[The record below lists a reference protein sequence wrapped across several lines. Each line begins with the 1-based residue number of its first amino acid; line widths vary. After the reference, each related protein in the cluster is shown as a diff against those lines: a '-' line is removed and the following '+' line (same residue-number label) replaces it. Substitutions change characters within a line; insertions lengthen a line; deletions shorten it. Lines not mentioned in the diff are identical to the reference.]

1 MTSHDD
7 PSPHHPDADD
17 DALGE
22 GLIPLGLDVGTRRI
36 GVAVS
41 DPTGMYAMPLETIET
56 RPPEAALARVAALIT
71 ARGAGVLVVGWPV
84 ELDGSE
90 GRACQ
95 RTERWIARTLEQL
108 SACGLPTPQV
118 VRWDERLTSASAE
131 ATLIGLDV
139 SRARRKEVVDQV
151 AATHILE
158 GYLRR
163 LAHARERRG
172 QG

>member
-1 MTSHDD
+1 MTHDG
-7 PSPHHPDADD
+7 PDD
-17 DALGE
+17 D
-22 GLIPLGLDVGTRRI
+22 LIPLGLDVGTRRI

-41 DPTGMYAMPLETIET
+41 DPTGAYAMPLETIEA
-56 RPPEAALARVAALIT
+56 RPHDAAFARLAELVAA
-71 ARGAGVLVVGWPV
+71 RGVGVLVVGWPV
-84 ELDGSE
+84 ELDGTA
-90 GRACQ
+90 GRAC
-95 RTERWIARTLEQL
+95 ARTDRWLEHAL
-108 SACGLPTPQV
+108 NHLAAHGLADVQV
-118 VRWDERLTSASAE
+118 VRWDERLTSSSAE

-163 LAHARERRG
+163 RAYARGRGG